1 MPIKNPFKKKFEQ
14 KRKALGVSRK
24 EGDTRT
30 YSPIGARDKGPLK
43 IKISANP
50 KIRKIATT
58 YEATKLKFENE
69 VKKTGNYK
77 PKNEMEARKRQ
88 EKLAILE
95 QEIKDL
101 RVKTLNKIDIT
112 NLKRIASRKNRQSKI
127 IEEKLLKI
135 ITDSIYFKRNA
146 LPQYKNRILSWKY
159 DPVKLRKNYQYFLKN
174 KNKTFAD
181 ITFQD
186 AVDIL
191 ETSVIIR

>member
-1 MPIKNPFKKKFEQ
+1 MPIKNPFKKTFEQ

-43 IKISANP
+43 IEISANP
-50 KIRKIATT
+50 EIRKIATT
-58 YEATKLKFENE
+58 YQATKLKFENE
-69 VKKTGNYK
+69 IKKTGNYK

-95 QEIKDL
+95 QDIKDL
-101 RVKTLNKIDIT
+101 RLKTLNKIDIT

-146 LPQYKNRILSWKY
+146 LPQYKNRILSWK
-159 DPVKLRKNYQYFLKN
+159 KLRKNYQNFLKN

-181 ITFQD
+181 ITSQD

-191 ETSVIIR
+191 EASVIIRY